1 MKTTSTTPAWAV
13 ALVIEVCAEYKRRT
27 PDKLQWYNTSD
38 KSTSGRT
45 LYNGAK
51 IHISA
56 GTDEWEH
63 RIVLLHELAHHIL
76 AKGGRRKG
84 HSKAF
89 WELFIELNKNHGDIA
104 LAYKRDVVMHQEWY
118 DGGRIKATE
127 AFSYAGVAA

>member
-1 MKTTSTTPAWAV
+1 MKASGTAPEWAV

-27 PDKLQWYNTSD
+27 PDVLQWYNTSHPN
-38 KSTSGRT
+38 TSGRA
-45 LYNGAK
+45 LYSGKK

-76 AKGGRRKG
+76 AKGGKRRG

-89 WELFIELNKNHGDIA
+89 WELFIELNKNHGDVA
-104 LAYKRDVVMHQEWY
+104 LAYKRDVVMHQEWFA
-118 DGGRIKATE
+118 GGRVKATE
-127 AFSYAGVAA
+127 AFAGVMV